1 MFRNGLGENA
11 EFYRYH
17 PIVNFVYFALVIGI
31 TMFSMSP
38 YFLAVTFGFSW
49 IYSVLLRGK
58 GDYKIQPDDVFQYY
72 GCYGNHQSFF
82 LRQR

>member
-31 TMFSMSP
+31 TMF
-38 YFLAVTFGFSW
+38 FLCHRIFW
-49 IYSVLLRGK
+49 
-58 GDYKIQPDDVFQYY
+58 Q
-72 GCYGNHQSFF
+72 
-82 LRQR
+82 